1 MGTPSTTEFINQSL
15 QHHPK
20 LADDELSH
28 YGVKGMKWGVRR
40 SRAALARARGGKKS
54 GGSNDGPEDVKVS
67 TTPGERVKAKGG
79 ARQPASEDAVRT
91 AAKKQKARAS
101 TTDSLSTKE
110 LKEIVERMNL
120 ERQYSKLNPPK
131 KSLGKEFAQM
141 VFENDKQKLAQTGD
155 WKQTS
160 TYKLGKTAI
169 DVGGIVVKAAKKS
182 K

>member
-1 MGTPSTTEFINQSL
+1 MGPPSPTEFIKQSL
-15 QHHPK
+15 QHHAE
-20 LADDELSH
+20 LNDDELSH

-40 SRAALARARGGKKS
+40 SRSALAKARKARK
-54 GGSNDGPEDVKVS
+54 GGSRNDGPEDVKVS

-79 ARQPASEDAVRT
+79 SRQAPSEDAVRT

-120 ERQYSKLNPPK
+120 ERQYNKLNPPK

-169 DVGGIVVKAAKKS
+169 DVGGIIVKAAKK